1 MRTTSA
7 PSPISWAISTCRST
21 ARPSLWPWWSAAW
34 KNTSWRKSPA
44 CITVKPKQI
53 VEIGPFKIEFIHV
66 THSIVSA
73 VALAIT
79 TPLGVIIHTGDFKVD
94 PTPTDNE
101 LFDLHTLADYGKR
114 GVLLLLSDSTN
125 SDRPGYT
132 ESERAV
138 RPRMEEIF
146 NRAERRVVV
155 SCFSSS
161 IHRIQLVLDLAQE
174 CGRRVAV
181 IGRSMVSVTEI
192 AHSLGLLD
200 IPDGI
205 LLRPQ
210 DAMGVAADKVTF
222 LISGTQGEPMSALSR
237 VAVDNHKHVSVE
249 KGDTVVLS
257 SRIIPGNE
265 KAIFRMI
272 DHMARRGADVL
283 YGSMNPPL
291 HVSGH
296 ASVEEMKLVLNLVRP
311 RYFMPIHG
319 EFRQLSKHAR
329 LAEHLRFAGLE
340 ESFIMES
347 GEILEIDHHGARKA
361 GKVPVGH
368 VCIDSGSVDD
378 VVQDMVIRDRRHLSE
393 DGIVL
398 PIIAI
403 NRNSGRMESL
413 PEIVSRGFNAGDGVG
428 VHRESPP
435 VRGQNSGRLE
445 SGGEDR
451 LGRHEGKDP
460 RGPEALHREGDVAAS
475 ADHAGDSGSIAARYL
490 EDASGFRGS
499 AARLIVP
506 ADEAG
511 IAAALREAS
520 AAGVPVTVAGGG
532 TGVTG
537 GGVPLGGW
545 VLSVE
550 KLNRLEIHPGF
561 AIAGAGVP
569 LRDLQ
574 AAAQRTGQFYPPDPT
589 ENSAFLGGTISTNA
603 SGSRSF
609 RFGATRRWV
618 KCLRVVLADGRRLDL
633 RRGDALD
640 FDPGTDSAA
649 RCHQEHRRLPL
660 AAGDGLA

>member
-1 MRTTSA
+1 MGGLGEFGMNMT
-7 PSPISWAISTCRST
+7 AIRYGDDIIVVDCGMMFPEAELLGVDLVMPDLSFLKENQQHVRAVILTHGHEDHIGAVPYFLTEIDVPVYGTDFTLALVDR
-21 ARPSLWPWWSAAW
+21 RLEEYELEEPRFIP
-34 KNTSWRKSPA
+34 
-44 CITVKPKQI
+44 VKPKQI

-101 LFDLHTLADYGKR
+101 LFDLHTFADYGKR

-125 SDRPGYT
+125 ADRPGYT

-146 NRAERRVVV
+146 NRAEQRVVV

-210 DAMGVAADKVTF
+210 DAMDLPRDKVAF
-222 LISGTQGEPMSALSR
+222 LISGTQGEPMSALAR

-249 KGDTVVLS
+249 RGDTVVLS
-257 SRIIPGNE
+257 ARIIPGNE

-272 DHMARRGADVL
+272 DHMSRRGADVL
-283 YGSMNPPL
+283 YGNMNPPL

-296 ASVEEMKLVLNLVRP
+296 ASVEEMKLVLNLLRP

-319 EFRQLSKHAR
+319 EYRQLSKHAR
-329 LAEHLRFAGLE
+329 LADHLRFAGLE
-340 ESFIMES
+340 ETFVMDS

-361 GKVPVGH
+361 GRVQVGR
-368 VCIDSGSVDD
+368 VCIDSGSIDD
-378 VVQDMVIRDRRHLSE
+378 VVQEVVIRDRRHLSE

-403 NRNSGRMESL
+403 NRHTGRMENV
-413 PEIVSRGFNAGDGVG
+413 PEIVSRGFAVAEDST
-428 VHRESPP
+428 EF
-435 VRGQNSGRLE
+435 LE
-445 SGGEDR
+445 SARQVVTKTLESSNQEEKTDWGVMKEKIR
-451 LGRHEGKDP
+451 
-460 RGPEALHREGDVAAS
+460 
-475 ADHAGDSGSIAARYL
+475 ADLKRYIVKSTARRPLIMPVIL
-490 EDASGFRGS
+490 E
-499 AARLIVP
+499 V
-506 ADEAG
+506 
-511 IAAALREAS
+511 
-520 AAGVPVTVAGGG
+520 
-532 TGVTG
+532 
-537 GGVPLGGW
+537 
-545 VLSVE
+545 
-550 KLNRLEIHPGF
+550 
-561 AIAGAGVP
+561 
-569 LRDLQ
+569 
-574 AAAQRTGQFYPPDPT
+574 
-589 ENSAFLGGTISTNA
+589 
-603 SGSRSF
+603 
-609 RFGATRRWV
+609 
-618 KCLRVVLADGRRLDL
+618 
-633 RRGDALD
+633 
-640 FDPGTDSAA
+640 
-649 RCHQEHRRLPL
+649 
-660 AAGDGLA
+660 

>member
-1 MRTTSA
+1 MTDLKLQVIPLGGLGEFGMNMT
-7 PSPISWAISTCRST
+7 AIRYAEQMIIVDCGMMFPEAELLGVDLVMPDLTFLKENQAQILGVILTHGHEDHIGAVPYFLQEIDVPVYGT
-21 ARPSLWPWWSAAW
+21 AFTLALVERRMEEYDLEEEPRLI
-34 KNTSWRKSPA
+34 K
-44 CITVKPKQI
+44 IKPKQV

-101 LFDLHTLADYGKR
+101 LFDLHTLAEYGKR

-146 NRAERRVVV
+146 NRAEKRVVV

-174 CGRRVAV
+174 FGRRVAV

-210 DAMGVAADKVTF
+210 DAMELPANKVAL

-272 DHMARRGADVL
+272 DHMARRGCDVM

-296 ASVEEMKLVLNLVRP
+296 GSVEEMKLVLNLARP

-319 EFRQLSKHAR
+319 EYRQLTKHAR
-329 LAEHLRFAGLE
+329 LAEHLRFLG
-340 ESFIMES
+340 MEDTFVMET
-347 GEILEIDHHGARKA
+347 GDVLEIDHHGARKA
-361 GKVPVGH
+361 GKVPVGR
-368 VCIDSGSVDD
+368 VCIDSGTIDD
-378 VVQDMVIRDRRHLSE
+378 VVQEVVIRDRRHLSE

-403 NRNSGRMESL
+403 NRHTGRIENL
-413 PEIVSRGFNAGDGVG
+413 PEIVSRGFAASFEDGSEFLQNARQV
-428 VHRESPP
+428 VAKT
-435 VRGQNSGRLE
+435 LE
-445 SGGEDR
+445 SSNQEEKTDWGVMKEKIR
-451 LGRHEGKDP
+451 
-460 RGPEALHREGDVAAS
+460 
-475 ADHAGDSGSIAARYL
+475 ADLKRYIVKETSRRPLIMPVIL
-490 EDASGFRGS
+490 E
-499 AARLIVP
+499 V
-506 ADEAG
+506 
-511 IAAALREAS
+511 
-520 AAGVPVTVAGGG
+520 
-532 TGVTG
+532 
-537 GGVPLGGW
+537 
-545 VLSVE
+545 
-550 KLNRLEIHPGF
+550 
-561 AIAGAGVP
+561 
-569 LRDLQ
+569 
-574 AAAQRTGQFYPPDPT
+574 
-589 ENSAFLGGTISTNA
+589 
-603 SGSRSF
+603 
-609 RFGATRRWV
+609 
-618 KCLRVVLADGRRLDL
+618 
-633 RRGDALD
+633 
-640 FDPGTDSAA
+640 
-649 RCHQEHRRLPL
+649 
-660 AAGDGLA
+660 